1 MIKRIFLVLIG
12 ICVFYYAIKINSF
25 EFENTF
31 SLSNRLLK
39 VITIQ
44 NIFICLGFYF
54 VGIFGRSLRL
64 FYISDKINISIK
76 KLLYLQTLSTSMQLA
91 LPFRLGDG
99 ARIYI
104 FKNYLKGIPESA
116 FIFIIEKVL
125 DSFTLISIL
134 ILMLWSN
141 EKFLNLIA
149 DSRFIILASILLS
162 TLYVLP
168 DFLEIV
174 YRNLLVREGNS
185 RIKILFLKISR
196 DILLARQK
204 TIKRVKGKVLNLICI
219 SYVIWAFDCLSFSFI
234 ASALK
239 QEYIFS
245 FLMGPLCALSG
256 FLPSPPL
263 GIYGSVNIGLY
274 WAEKLSGISN
284 ISLYSSIYSLLIY
297 GSVVLISM
305 ILFLYVYFFRNKKIF

>member
-44 NIFICLGFYF
+44 NIFTCLGFYF

-125 DSFTLISIL
+125 D
-134 ILMLWSN
+134 
-141 EKFLNLIA
+141 
-149 DSRFIILASILLS
+149 
-162 TLYVLP
+162 
-168 DFLEIV
+168 
-174 YRNLLVREGNS
+174 
-185 RIKILFLKISR
+185 
-196 DILLARQK
+196 
-204 TIKRVKGKVLNLICI
+204 
-219 SYVIWAFDCLSFSFI
+219 
-234 ASALK
+234 
-239 QEYIFS
+239 
-245 FLMGPLCALSG
+245 
-256 FLPSPPL
+256 
-263 GIYGSVNIGLY
+263 
-274 WAEKLSGISN
+274 
-284 ISLYSSIYSLLIY
+284 
-297 GSVVLISM
+297 
-305 ILFLYVYFFRNKKIF
+305 